1 MTCSE
6 LVHDGLDGH
15 LFKDEQ
21 QLSQLLVDMVGS
33 SSSSSSSMLAATK
46 QQVSRL
52 QQLRW
57 EDNWNSVVLPALTR
71 G

>member
-21 QLSQLLVDMVGS
+21 QLSQLLVDMFG

-46 QQVSRL
+46 RQVSRL